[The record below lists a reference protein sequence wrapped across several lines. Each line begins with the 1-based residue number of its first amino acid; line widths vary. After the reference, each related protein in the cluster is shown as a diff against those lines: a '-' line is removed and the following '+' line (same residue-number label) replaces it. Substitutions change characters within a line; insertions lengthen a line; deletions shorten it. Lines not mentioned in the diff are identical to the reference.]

1 MTQINWQES
10 SSPEQHKKLPSPA
23 HNNPWIGA
31 TMLLIGIIVGFIIG
45 KIDCDRDQKPMLK
58 A

>member
-45 KIDCDRDQKPMLK
+45 KIDPLLQ
-58 A
+58 